1 MKKDSAMRNFSSF
14 SLFLTIFF
22 AAAAAQATPDGFT
35 YNTRDAGAVIHK
47 SEKKTLPSGTLE
59 PSNNLTGVMDITSPK
74 LEEEDQEVYFSAD
87 EMQNDQELS
96 TITALGNVNIVRDNL
111 TVKADKII
119 YNQKDDVITA
129 VGNVVLMEQDGSV
142 VFTDYV
148 VLTDKMKAGEMDN
161 IKVIMKDKSQIA
173 ARKVKRYANDNKL
186 MEHAVYSPCDVCT
199 GKDPLWQL
207 KARKIRHNA
216 EKKDI
221 YYNDAFLE
229 IKGVPVFYTPFLS
242 HPDPTV
248 KRRSG
253 FLTPSIESSS
263 YLGAAIQPRYFW
275 NISDHEDLL
284 FSPIFTTDK
293 GIVLDGK
300 YNKFFYRGNLN
311 AEGSFLRDK
320 DDNDSSRGALFVKG
334 RYEVNDYWLADADI
348 NYSSDRT
355 YLKDMSLPKEDDA
368 WLTSS
373 LRMQGFDNRNYASIE
388 SYYYQLISYDMK
400 EYDKPMVLPLL
411 NYENISDVGR
421 YGAYSK
427 TNLNF
432 ASVFREEETNSQ
444 RFSMINSWVLPYTSP
459 YGEKYRMIGSVKS
472 DLYYVDNYTNP
483 EGENF
488 DGGVA
493 RIFPQLGLEWKLPF
507 IRATET
513 SRQILEPTIVAV
525 AAPNNSNKTDK
536 IPNEDSQDVELD
548 DTNILDLDRYSGY
561 DRNDTG
567 SRISY
572 GLNWSAYGDITGRTS
587 AFFAQSYR
595 FDKNE
600 SFART
605 SDDGNGYFSD
615 YVGRV
620 YAAPNEYFDLNYRF
634 RMDKESLDMNY
645 SELSTTI
652 GPKLLNAY
660 ISYIY
665 LQDNQDSSLID
676 GSGRKELYTS
686 LNAELTKDWSV
697 NIYNR
702 QDLTNNG
709 GSLEHG
715 GSLIYEDECLKL
727 IMYLRKDNS
736 SDPDYE
742 GDFKFGATFLLK
754 TLGGTGK

>member
-1 MKKDSAMRNFSSF
+1 MPKFTSSRWF
-14 SLFLTIFF
+14 IL
-22 AAAAAQATPDGFT
+22 AAYTLLSTPAYAAPDGFT
-35 YNTRDAGAVIHK
+35 YNTRDAGAVVRK
-47 SEKKTLPSGTLE
+47 SAVKKLPTSSIE
-59 PSNNLTGVMDITSPK
+59 PTHDLTGVMDIASPAVED
-74 LEEEDQEVYFSAD
+74 EEQDVYFSAD
-87 EMQNDQELS
+87 EMQNDQQLS

-111 TVKADKII
+111 TVKADKVI
-119 YNQKDDVITA
+119 YNQKDDIITA
-129 VGNVVLMEQDGSV
+129 TGNVVLVEQDGSV
-142 VFTDYV
+142 IFTDYV

-173 ARKVKRYANDNKL
+173 ARRVRRFNNDNKL
-186 MEHAVYSPCDVCT
+186 MENAVYSPCDVCT

-216 EKKDI
+216 EKKDV
-221 YYNDAFLE
+221 YYNDAYLE
-229 IKGVPVFYTPFLS
+229 VKGIPVFYTPFMS

-275 NISDHEDLL
+275 DISENEDFL
-284 FSPIFTTDK
+284 FTPILTTDK
-293 GIVLDGK
+293 GLVLGGK
-300 YNKFFYRGNLN
+300 YNKYVARGDVS
-311 AEGSFLRDK
+311 AEGSFLRDT
-320 DDNDSSRGALFVKG
+320 DEDRNRGALFLKG
-334 RYEVNDYWLADADI
+334 RYEVNDFWLADADI

-368 WLTSS
+368 WLTSR

-400 EYDKPMVLPLL
+400 EYDKPVVLPLL

-432 ASVFREEETNSQ
+432 ASVYREEETDSQ

-459 YGEKYRMIGSVKS
+459 YGEKYRMVASVKS

-483 EGENF
+483 DGENF
-488 DGGVA
+488 DGAVA

-525 AAPNNSNKTDK
+525 AAPNGGNKVNK

-561 DRNDTG
+561 DRNDSG

-600 SFART
+600 SFT
-605 SDDGNGYFSD
+605 KNSQDSSGYFSD

-620 YAAPNEYFDLNYRF
+620 YANPSEYFDLNYRF
-634 RMDKESLDMNY
+634 RMDKDSLELTY

-665 LQDNQDSSLID
+665 LQDNKDSSLID

-686 LNAELTKDWSV
+686 LSAELTKDWSISV
-697 NIYNR
+697 YNR
-702 QDLTNNG
+702 QDLTDNG

-715 GSLIYEDECLKL
+715 GNLIYEDECLKL

-742 GDFKFGATFLLK
+742 GDFEFGATFLLK